1 MKFAVIQT
9 GGKQYVVRKDDE
21 ITVDNLNV
29 AQDADVEFETLAEG
43 DDEKN
48 DITLG
53 KPFLTSKVKGKV
65 LENVKGDKIRVAR
78 FKSKVR
84 SRKVRGF
91 RAALSRVKITTI

>member
-9 GGKQYVVRKDDE
+9 GGKQYIVKKDDE
-21 ITVDNLNV
+21 ITVDNLNLT
-29 AQDADVEFETLAEG
+29 QDADVEFDTLAEG

-53 KPFLTSKVKGKV
+53 KPFLNSKVKGKV
-65 LENVKGDKIRVAR
+65 VENVKGDKIRVAR

-91 RAALSRVKITTI
+91 RASLSKVKIVSL

>member
-9 GGKQYVVRKDDE
+9 GGKQYVVKADDE
-21 ITVDNLNV
+21 IIVDNLNLALDEEV
-29 AQDADVEFETLAEG
+29 VFETLAEG

-48 DITLG
+48 DITVG
-53 KPFLTSKVKGKV
+53 KPFLTKKVKGKV

-91 RAALSRVKITTI
+91 RAQLTKVKIVSL